1 MGGRGVG
8 ESDLSHNSA
17 LGQKESKD
25 ASHFKA
31 GIDLQWPDLDANTLL
46 LDLILY
52 HLLCMCLSSSYLEE
66 ALKLL
71 PVQKEDDLAR
81 AQQHTKS

>member
-1 MGGRGVG
+1 MRPI
-8 ESDLSHNSA
+8 SK
-17 LGQKESKD
+17 LGLTSNGQT
-25 ASHFKA
+25 
-31 GIDLQWPDLDANTLL
+31 LDANTLL
-46 LDLILY
+46 LDLNLY